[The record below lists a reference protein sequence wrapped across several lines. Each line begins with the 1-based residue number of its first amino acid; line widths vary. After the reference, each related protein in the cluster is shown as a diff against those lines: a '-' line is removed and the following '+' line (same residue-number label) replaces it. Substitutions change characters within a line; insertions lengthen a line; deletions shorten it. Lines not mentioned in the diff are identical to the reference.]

1 MFASTI
7 VKNYTIVK
15 TREQFDAARKHILS
29 HDFLA
34 FDTETTGLNV
44 RKEKVIGFSFCGK
57 EGEAFYIPHLVYD
70 TDSKTL
76 NEVWSR
82 TNCLEL
88 LNLLLKKRL
97 LTWNGSFDARIVKNY
112 FYLNLTDNIEA
123 DGMLLQHTLCEDGPF
138 ALKECAI
145 QYQQFLGLDVER
157 AANEEQIALKA
168 NVLQNGGT
176 VTKGNFEMYKAD
188 LELLGTYAAAD
199 ADLTFRLCEYL
210 NSRLFEEGLDS
221 LFYETEV
228 MPLYRTVT
236 IPMEDNG
243 VCIDVALLD
252 KSYAEIKVAIEEHHK
267 EVIDALQKEPAFE
280 EWYLNRIAEEYPPSP
295 RGKFAAGVNHVFNLG
310 LEKVLKKAVEALPE
324 SDYKHF
330 LLTGVVEE
338 TKLENYL
345 AGFERGLS
353 KKDAEKVQRYLYAKD
368 NQWPINLN
376 SKAQLSSLVFD
387 YLGVKSTSQT
397 KGGAPQFNDDFIES
411 IENTYK
417 WAKVLSDYNK
427 LVKIRSSYFERLYE
441 MLEDGKVYFGFKQHG
456 TISGRYSSDA
466 QQFPRPKEEG
476 ELSPTVL
483 KFNNVIRAILISG
496 PGRVFI
502 DDDYESLEPHV
513 FSHVSGDK
521 KIQEIFHKGWDFYST
536 IAIRTEGIENAS
548 ADKKADN
555 YLGKVNK
562 PKRQNAKAYCFTK
575 DTLVTTESGQVTINN
590 VKVGDGVLTREGFKK
605 VERTFS
611 KKSPVILVHT
621 NRGTLECTADHQI
634 WVTGKG
640 WIEAADLSKGD
651 EVLHIPQISP
661 KEEPVQLDIMSN
673 MSFSKGGVR
682 PLGKLHLDPEWSY
695 FIGAMLGDGVI
706 SIKQTPNSYGH
717 GLKGYV
723 GICGDPADFVVEKV
737 SSFMADLG
745 YPPRLHSKKGNCET
759 MVNTNSE
766 LCKVVYDTL
775 GLGDMTAQKK
785 CKNLKVPDY
794 MFNAPVDCKI
804 AFLAGILDTDGYV
817 KKIQNTSV
825 ACFTSKDHRFTT
837 GVAVLLSSIGIETT
851 YEPQYNKTYDRYY
864 YTLRIPVSSCVKLKE
879 LGIHNYMVVPR
890 KRDMFASVVVKQ
902 NKPSKPAHVVLIEDL
917 KQTKEVFDIRVK
929 DCHEFLANGIVVHN
943 CLGVPYGMTGYAL
956 AKALGIST
964 EEGERLVEAYLTAFP
979 DLANWMAQSR
989 DFVKAFGYIKTQAGR
1004 VRHLPRV
1011 KELYAL
1017 HGDKLLDFRYRK
1029 SLEKRL
1035 GAEVVLNMYRDYKNG
1050 LNNALNFQIQGLSA
1064 SIINLAMIEMSK
1076 QFKEQGLDAYV
1087 ALTVHDQVI
1096 VDSEY
1101 GKKEQAAKIV
1111 QTTMENSVKLDVAL
1125 KAKPQFAHNMRDGH

>member
-15 TREQFDAARKHILS
+15 TREQFDAARKHVLS

-70 TDSKTL
+70 TDTKTL

-82 TNCLEL
+82 AKCLEL

-97 LTWNGSFDARIVKNY
+97 LTWNGSFDARVVKNY

-138 ALKECAI
+138 ALKDCAI

-210 NSRLFEEGLDS
+210 NSRLCEEGLDS

-252 KSYAEIKVAIEEHHK
+252 KSYAEIKIAIEEHHK

-295 RGKFAAGVNHVFNLG
+295 RGKFAAGVNEVFNLG
-310 LEKVLKKAVEALPE
+310 LVKVLKKSVEALPE

-330 LLTGVVEE
+330 LLTGNFSD
-338 TKLENYL
+338 TKLGDYL
-345 AGFERGLS
+345 TGFERGLS
-353 KKDAEKVQRYLYAKD
+353 KVDAEKVQRYLYEKD
-368 NQWPINLN
+368 NKWPINLN
-376 SKAQLSSLVFD
+376 SKSQLSSLVFD
-387 YLGVKSTSQT
+387 YIGVKSTSQT

-411 IENTYK
+411 IEDRYK

-536 IAIRTEGIENAS
+536 IAIRTEGIEGVS
-548 ADKKADN
+548 ADKKAEN
-555 YLGKVNK
+555 YLGKLNK
-562 PKRQNAKAYCFTK
+562 PKRQSAKAY
-575 DTLVTTESGQVTINN
+575 S
-590 VKVGDGVLTREGFKK
+590 
-605 VERTFS
+605 
-611 KKSPVILVHT
+611 
-621 NRGTLECTADHQI
+621 
-634 WVTGKG
+634 
-640 WIEAADLSKGD
+640 
-651 EVLHIPQISP
+651 
-661 KEEPVQLDIMSN
+661 
-673 MSFSKGGVR
+673 
-682 PLGKLHLDPEWSY
+682 
-695 FIGAMLGDGVI
+695 
-706 SIKQTPNSYGH
+706 
-717 GLKGYV
+717 
-723 GICGDPADFVVEKV
+723 
-737 SSFMADLG
+737 
-745 YPPRLHSKKGNCET
+745 
-759 MVNTNSE
+759 
-766 LCKVVYDTL
+766 
-775 GLGDMTAQKK
+775 
-785 CKNLKVPDY
+785 
-794 MFNAPVDCKI
+794 
-804 AFLAGILDTDGYV
+804 
-817 KKIQNTSV
+817 
-825 ACFTSKDHRFTT
+825 
-837 GVAVLLSSIGIETT
+837 
-851 YEPQYNKTYDRYY
+851 
-864 YTLRIPVSSCVKLKE
+864 
-879 LGIHNYMVVPR
+879 
-890 KRDMFASVVVKQ
+890 
-902 NKPSKPAHVVLIEDL
+902 
-917 KQTKEVFDIRVK
+917 
-929 DCHEFLANGIVVHN
+929 
-943 CLGVPYGMTGYAL
+943 LGVPYGMTGYAL

-1035 GAEVVLNMYRDYKNG
+1035 GSEVVLNMYRDYKNG

-1064 SIINLAMIEMSK
+1064 SIINLAMIEMTK
-1076 QFKEQGLDAYV
+1076 QFKEHGLNAYV
-1087 ALTVHDQVI
+1087 ALTVHDQCI
-1096 VDSEY
+1096 VDSSEACSD
-1101 GKKEQAAKIV
+1101 KVSRIV

-1125 KAKPQFAHNMRDGH
+1125 KAKPQFAYNMRDGH